1 MTDDILFVEKY
12 RPKTVKDCILSP
24 AIKSIFQS
32 FIEQKKFPNLLL
44 SGTAGTGKTTI
55 ARALCLELDYDHII
69 INASDERNID
79 MVRNTVK
86 NFASVVSLTGRD
98 KAIILDEA
106 DGLSPVA
113 QGALRGCIEQYPT
126 VRFIL
131 TCNFKNKIIEPIQSR
146 LSLVEFN
153 IKAAERKQLQ
163 LDFVKRV
170 FDILGKEKIEYDS
183 KAVVEVVKRYFPD
196 NRKILND
203 IQKYSAGGKIDSGIL
218 SSSSDIEVLVTFIK
232 DRDLGQCRQ
241 WIVDNLDTDT
251 ATVFRQLYDSLYPKI
266 KPEQVP
272 NLIPLIG
279 QWLFQSEHMA
289 DQEIARMCLVSEI
302 FNTVEF
308 K

>member
-12 RPKTVKDCILSP
+12 RPKTIKDCILSKV
-24 AIKSIFQS
+24 IKDIFQS
-32 FIEQKKFPNLLL
+32 FVEEKKFPNLLL
-44 SGTAGTGKTTI
+44 SGTAGTGKTTV
-55 ARALCLELDYDHII
+55 AKALCNELDYDYIM

-79 MVRNTVK
+79 MVRNTIK

-98 KAIILDEA
+98 KAIILDES
-106 DGLSPVA
+106 DGLNPIA

-146 LSLVEFN
+146 LSIVEFN
-153 IKAAERKQLQ
+153 IKTSEKKQLQ

-170 FDILGKEKIEYDS
+170 FEILTKEKIEYDP

-196 NRKILND
+196 NRKVLND

-218 SSSSDIEVLVTFIK
+218 ASSSDIEVLVGFIK
-232 DRDLGQCRQ
+232 DRDLGQSRQ

-251 ATVFRQLYDSLYPKI
+251 STIFRQLYDSLYTKV

-279 QWLFQSEHMA
+279 QWLFQSEQMA
-289 DQEIARMCLVSEI
+289 DQEIARMCLISEI

>member
-12 RPKTVKDCILSP
+12 RPQTIKDCILSST
-24 AIKSIFQS
+24 IKEIFQS
-32 FIEQKKFPNLLL
+32 FVDQKKFPNLLL
-44 SGTAGTGKTTI
+44 SGTAGTGKTTV
-55 ARALCLELDYDHII
+55 AKALCKELDCDYIM

-79 MVRNTVK
+79 MVRNIIK

-98 KAIILDEA
+98 KAIILDES
-106 DGLSPVA
+106 DGLSNIA
-113 QGALRGCIEQYPT
+113 QGALRGSIEQYPT

-153 IKAAERKQLQ
+153 IKTSEKKQLQ
-163 LDFVKRV
+163 VEFVKRI
-170 FDILGKEKIEYDS
+170 FEILGKEKIEYDS

-196 NRKILND
+196 NRKVLND

-218 SSSSDIEVLVTFIK
+218 STSSDIEVLASHIK
-232 DRDLGQCRQ
+232 NRNLRECRQ

-251 ATVFRQLYDSLYPKI
+251 ATIFRQLYDSLYTKV

-272 NLIPLIG
+272 NLIPMIG
-279 QWLFQSEHMA
+279 QWLFQSETMA
-289 DQEIARMCLVSEI
+289 DQEIARMCLISEI
-302 FNTVEF
+302 FNNIEF
-308 K
+308 Q